1 MVAMEKNDQFLSDL
15 DGRISGDRKELF
27 NFVCTRLMEIHK
39 DYNWVGIY
47 VVQGN
52 KLVLDTFAGEKTE
65 HEEINLGDGL
75 CSQAIVT
82 NAIVNEPD
90 VKGNSEYL
98 ACFPS
103 TRSELVVPI
112 RDGDIPIGELD
123 LDSDKDSAFSSEDE
137 AFLTKVADTIG
148 SRVKEVYRK

>member
-1 MVAMEKNDQFLSDL
+1 MTGKEEFL
-15 DGRISGDRKELF
+15 KELDARVDGARRALF
-27 NFVCTRLMEIHK
+27 DFVCRDLMNVNS

-47 VVQGN
+47 ILNGG

-65 HEEINLGDGL
+65 HEVISLGDGL
-75 CSQAIVT
+75 CSMAIVT

-90 VKGNSEYL
+90 VKGNSKYL

-112 RDGDIPIGELD
+112 RDGDRAIGELD
-123 LDSDKDSAFSSEDE
+123 LDSDRPSAFKKEDE
-137 AFLTKVADTIG
+137 DFLTKVAEMI
-148 SRVKEVYRK
+148 SHRVREVYRE